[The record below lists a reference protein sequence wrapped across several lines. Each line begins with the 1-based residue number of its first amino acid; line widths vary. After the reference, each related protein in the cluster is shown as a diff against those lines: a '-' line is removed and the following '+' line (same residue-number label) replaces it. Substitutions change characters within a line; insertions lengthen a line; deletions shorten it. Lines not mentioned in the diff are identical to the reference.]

1 VSGRRGFSTIEM
13 LVAMAITTTCAGVML
28 SLVTAGHAIART
40 QPARSD
46 QQQRARIAMET
57 LGTELARA
65 GAGLDRGAQA
75 GPLAQYFAPVV
86 VSADNGLTVWYVAA
100 ARAQAA
106 LAAPFVPGSTDAAID
121 AGGTCP
127 AADPP
132 CGFEPASS
140 ALVFDTTG
148 CHDVVRID
156 AVMPASIVTRVA
168 PRTCSYAAGAAVA
181 AGEVRTYRV
190 DPATRQ
196 LIRRDEATGGSV
208 PVLDQV
214 GGMSIAVLDGGR
226 RVRVSLRFVSTLLE
240 VPELVLALD
249 VAPPNL
255 RERW

>member
-1 VSGRRGFSTIEM
+1 VRGRGGFSTIEM
-13 LVAMAITTTCAGVML
+13 LVAMAIMTTSAGVML

-40 QPARSD
+40 QPERSD
-46 QQQRARIAMET
+46 QQQRARIAIET

-65 GAGLDRGAQA
+65 GAGLDRGTQA

-86 VSADNGLTVWYVAA
+86 VSVDNGLTVWYVAD

-121 AGGTCP
+121 SGGTCP
-127 AADPP
+127 AAEPA
-132 CGFEPASS
+132 CAFEPGTS

-156 AVMPASIVTRVA
+156 AVTPASIVPRAATRS
-168 PRTCSYAAGAAVA
+168 CSYPTGAAVA

-190 DPATRQ
+190 DPVTRQ
-196 LIRRDEATGGSV
+196 LVRRDEATGGSV

-214 GGMSIAVLDGGR
+214 AGMSIDVLDGGR
-226 RVRVSLRFVSTLLE
+226 RVRLSLRFVSALLQ
-240 VPELVLALD
+240 VPEFVIALD